1 MNHHQSSIA
10 VSTRDGY
17 RSTTIPPLPFST
29 LRQSRTCVTG
39 HVTMARRTI
48 NLSALFQG
56 GRAGLSIGL
65 FARGTHLV
73 NFHPLTRARCEC
85 VPLLPPALS
94 PPPRFILPP
103 LPSPPLP
110 QREETRGHDQQLW
123 RCASARQWQP
133 RLAQELNPLGTC
145 GTLMK

>member
-94 PPPRFILPP
+94 PPPRFIPPHP
-103 LPSPPLP
+103 LPSP
-110 QREETRGHDQQLW
+110 RERKPGDTTSSYGGARRRDSGNPGW
-123 RCASARQWQP
+123 RRSLTPSGPAGR
-133 RLAQELNPLGTC
+133 
-145 GTLMK
+145 